1 MAGGCP
7 TLTSV
12 RVLKRI
18 FWSCI
23 LVTGALSLPAAGAQ
37 APQAAGHYPILF
49 TETPAGGQPRLVL
62 LEPGGTARVLSQGF
76 YAAADPD
83 VSWDAKRILFGGKKT
98 ATDAWQIYEMTLSTG
113 AVKQLTKMACDC
125 RRPAYQS
132 QIFSLDIPDPWPQ
145 AAFFCGGALYTAK
158 FDGTL
163 RQRITFTPWQE
174 SDATMLPDGMMVFVS
189 RQGARSQL
197 MAVNLDGTDYS
208 LFLPG
213 EQLREPAVTLDGRL
227 VFVDGGGVLAAV
239 NLARPLHT
247 RQELTR
253 PADGIFST
261 PAGLP
266 GGRLLVSWQPDAKTP
281 AGIYR
286 FHPGTKTKVP
296 VYVKAGADARQARPV
311 LLRPEPAG
319 RGSVVIEDA
328 GWSRLYCLSVFT
340 TDQPQTIRPGQP
352 WRLRVY
358 TTPADNPQKIGDLRI
373 EDDGSFHLEVPPNT
387 PLKLELVDGA
397 GRVVRSSAWMYTRPK
412 ENRGCIGCHEDPELT
427 PENREAKAI
436 VRRPVKLTAPVVISN
451 GGSQ

>member
-1 MAGGCP
+1 M
-7 TLTSV
+7 
-12 RVLKRI
+12 
-18 FWSCI
+18 
-23 LVTGALSLPAAGAQ
+23 SLPAAGAQ

-213 EQLREPAVTLDGRL
+213 EQLR
-227 VFVDGGGVLAAV
+227 
-239 NLARPLHT
+239 
-247 RQELTR
+247 
-253 PADGIFST
+253 
-261 PAGLP
+261 
-266 GGRLLVSWQPDAKTP
+266 
-281 AGIYR
+281 
-286 FHPGTKTKVP
+286 
-296 VYVKAGADARQARPV
+296 
-311 LLRPEPAG
+311 
-319 RGSVVIEDA
+319 
-328 GWSRLYCLSVFT
+328 
-340 TDQPQTIRPGQP
+340 
-352 WRLRVY
+352 
-358 TTPADNPQKIGDLRI
+358 
-373 EDDGSFHLEVPPNT
+373 
-387 PLKLELVDGA
+387 
-397 GRVVRSSAWMYTRPK
+397 
-412 ENRGCIGCHEDPELT
+412 
-427 PENREAKAI
+427 
-436 VRRPVKLTAPVVISN
+436 
-451 GGSQ
+451 